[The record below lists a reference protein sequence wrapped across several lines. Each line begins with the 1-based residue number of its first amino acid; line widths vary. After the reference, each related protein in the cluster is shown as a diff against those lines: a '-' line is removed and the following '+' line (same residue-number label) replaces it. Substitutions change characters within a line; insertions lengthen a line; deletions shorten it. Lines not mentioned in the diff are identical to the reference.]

1 MRSFG
6 LLLLSVSLLMFVY
19 VGTSADR
26 LSTRRGPNIIYTRIQ
41 KQDIIAKVKLLVYLK
56 SHFYHHILH
65 FKEHIFVQVLYET
78 DQGISQL
85 CKKSYIWYRLS
96 YSNSQVF

>member
-26 LSTRRGPNIIYTRIQ
+26 LSTRRGPNIIYIQ
-41 KQDIIAKVKLLVYLK
+41 EFESK
-56 SHFYHHILH
+56 
-65 FKEHIFVQVLYET
+65 T
-78 DQGISQL
+78 
-85 CKKSYIWYRLS
+85 
-96 YSNSQVF
+96 